1 MDHDDD
7 INGPEYNIVV
17 SLSASPSLSPEKLER
32 EGLD

>member
-7 INGPEYNIVV
+7 INGPEYIIV